1 MSPAS
6 APLRLRRARSPWLVA
21 LAAAS
26 LAVLFAALP
35 RPTAAEDPVGAGPSV
50 PSSRLV
56 RPWSD
61 EVVALART
69 FPVQEG
75 GRIMPLDTW
84 AGYTLQQL
92 SHRKACKDAEDRSI
106 NAVEWALDVLFR
118 PSLAATHRCFLV
130 PDTDILD
137 SVGLAHESKKK
148 RDRYTYVELEPG
160 AGKLG
165 QLAAKYE
172 QKEAKERSSREAG
185 VIDLARNLATFE
197 RLSRALEFT
206 RFRAPVSADTAPGLR
221 KVFPAGTTVRFS
233 DLLARHAALKEGYQ
247 AVAPASPAPAAGDP
261 HGGAKDPLEGF
272 YALYSEAIPDATA
285 ADALHFLPPVTAVG
299 DHPEWASVY
308 EITRDALSSEK
319 PASPLALA
327 ALGDLERMADGVRTG
342 DALAFEGAF
351 KALHGRVT
359 AEATRRGE
367 YAKVPLE
374 VTYHRLDIFTWSLS
388 GYLIA
393 FVLTAFTWIF
403 RSRWLRRIAWGV
415 VLASLAYHI
424 LGITLRCVL
433 RDRPPISTLYETT
446 LFIAA
451 FAVALSL
458 VVEWFQKN
466 GVMFALATVLGAVGL
481 FVANR
486 YEAMK
491 GEDTMPQ
498 LQAVLDT
505 NFWLATHVTC
515 VTIGYSASLL
525 AAAVAHVHVIGYL
538 AGWRRADRD
547 FWRSVCR
554 MEYGV
559 LCFALLFSTVGTIL
573 GGIWANES
581 WGRFWGWDP
590 KENGALM
597 IVLGQLAILHG
608 RMSGLLKPL
617 GVSAGTILT
626 GCIVAFSW
634 WGVNL
639 LGMGL
644 HAYGFTSGMW
654 GVLVAFWAAEVV
666 LLLATLGKHLLTAP
680 AAPAPTPPGADR
692 IVPS

>member
-6 APLRLRRARSPWLVA
+6 APLDLLRPRAPWLVA
-21 LAAAS
+21 LAAACV
-26 LAVLFAALP
+26 AVLFAALA
-35 RPTAAEDPVGAGPSV
+35 RPTVAEDPAGSGPSV

-61 EVVALART
+61 DVVALART
-69 FPVQEG
+69 FPIQEG
-75 GRIMPLDTW
+75 GRIMPIDTW

-92 SHRKACKDAEDRSI
+92 SHRKGCKDAEGRAI
-106 NAVEWALDVLFR
+106 NAVEWALDMLFR
-118 PSLAATHRCFLV
+118 PTLAATHRCFLV

-148 RDRYTYVELEPG
+148 RDRYTYLELEPG
-160 AGKLG
+160 AAKLG

-172 QKEAKERSSREAG
+172 QKESKERSSREAG
-185 VIDLARNLATFE
+185 VIDLARNLGTFE
-197 RLSRALEFT
+197 RLSRALTFA
-206 RFRAPVSADTAPGLR
+206 RFRAPVLADTDPVLR
-221 KVFPAGTTVRFS
+221 KVFPAGTTMRFS
-233 DLLARHAALKEGYQ
+233 DLLARNDALRAGFAAAG
-247 AVAPASPAPAAGDP
+247 PAAPEAGAL
-261 HGGAKDPLEGF
+261 HGKGKDPLDGF
-272 YALYSEAIPDATA
+272 FALFSEAIPDTGA
-285 ADALHFLPPVTAVG
+285 ADALHFLPPLTPAG
-299 DHPEWASVY
+299 DHPEWASVF
-308 EITRDALSSEK
+308 EITRDMLSSEK
-319 PASPLALA
+319 PVSPLALA
-327 ALGDLERMADGVRTG
+327 ALVDLERMADGVTQG

-351 KALHGRVT
+351 RALHGRVT
-359 AEATRRGE
+359 TEAKRRGE

-374 VTYHRLDIFTWSLS
+374 VTYHRLDTFTWSLS

-393 FVLTAFTWIF
+393 FILTAFTWIF
-403 RSRWLRRIAWGV
+403 RSKWLKRVAWGV
-415 VLASLAYHI
+415 VLASLAYHVF
-424 LGITLRCVL
+424 GITLRCVL

-458 VVEWFQKN
+458 VVEWFQRN

-525 AAAVAHVHVIGYL
+525 AAAVAHVHLIGYL
-538 AGWRRADRD
+538 LGWRWADRD
-547 FWRSVCR
+547 FWRSVSR

-608 RMSGLLKPL
+608 RMSGVLKPL
-617 GVSAGTILT
+617 GVSAGTIVT
-626 GCIVAFSW
+626 GGIVAFSW

-639 LGMGL
+639 LNIGL

-654 GVLVAFWAAEVV
+654 GVLIAFWGVEAALVASV
-666 LLLATLGKHLLTAP
+666 LVKHLVTTS
-680 AAPAPTPPGADR
+680 TPSLPEGGVGA
-692 IVPS
+692 

>member
-1 MSPAS
+1 MSPSSVLA
-6 APLRLRRARSPWLVA
+6 RARRPVAPWLVA

-26 LAVLFAALP
+26 VAVLFASLS
-35 RPTAAEDPVGAGPSV
+35 RPTLAEGPAAPSASA
-50 PSSRLV
+50 PTPRLV
-56 RPWSD
+56 RPWSE

-69 FPVQEG
+69 FPIQEG
-75 GRIMPLDTW
+75 GRIMPVDTW

-92 SHRKACKDAEDRSI
+92 NHRKACKDAEGRSTD
-106 NAVEWALDVLFR
+106 AVEWALDLLFR
-118 PSLAATHRCFLV
+118 PTLAATHRCFLV
-130 PDTDILD
+130 PDYAILD
-137 SVGLAHESKKK
+137 SVGLAHESKNK
-148 RDRYTYVELEPG
+148 RDRYSYAELEPG
-160 AGKLG
+160 AERLG
-165 QLAAKYE
+165 QLAETYE
-172 QKEAKERSSREAG
+172 KKEAKERSSREAG

-197 RLSRALEFT
+197 RISHALTFT
-206 RFRAPVSADTAPGLR
+206 RFRAPILADTEPVLKGI
-221 KVFPAGTTVRFS
+221 FPVGTTVRFS
-233 DLLARHAALKEGYQ
+233 DLLAKVDALRAAYR
-247 AVAPASPAPAAGDP
+247 ASPAAGGAADP
-261 HGGAKDPLEGF
+261 HGGVKDPLDGL
-272 YALYSEAIPDATA
+272 YALFSEAMPDATGA
-285 ADALHFLPPVTAVG
+285 NVLHFLPPVTPAG
-299 DHPEWASVY
+299 ERPEWESPF
-308 EITRDALSSEK
+308 EITRDALSEK
-319 PASPLALA
+319 PVSPLALA
-327 ALGDLERMADGVRTG
+327 ALVDLERMADGVSQG
-342 DALAFEGAF
+342 DALAFEGGF
-351 KALHGRVT
+351 RALHDRVVT
-359 AEATRRGE
+359 EAKRRGE

-374 VTYHRLDIFTWSLS
+374 VTYHRLDTFTWSLS

-403 RSRWLRRIAWGV
+403 RSKWLKRVAWGV

-424 LGITLRCVL
+424 VGITIRCVL
-433 RDRPPISTLYETT
+433 RERPPISTLYETT

-458 VVEWFQKN
+458 AVELFTRS
-466 GVMFALATVLGAVGL
+466 GIMFALATVLGSVGL

-538 AGWRRADRD
+538 FGWRRDDHD
-547 FWRSVCR
+547 FYRVVSK
-554 MEYGV
+554 MQYGV

-608 RMSGLLKPL
+608 RMGGLLKPL
-617 GVSAGTILT
+617 GVSAGTIVT
-626 GCIVAFSW
+626 GGIVAFSW

-654 GVLVAFWAAEVV
+654 GVLMTFWGVEAALLVGCLAKV
-666 LLLATLGKHLLTAP
+666 LLTKGAAGAPLG
-680 AAPAPTPPGADR
+680 GAGAG
-692 IVPS
+692 